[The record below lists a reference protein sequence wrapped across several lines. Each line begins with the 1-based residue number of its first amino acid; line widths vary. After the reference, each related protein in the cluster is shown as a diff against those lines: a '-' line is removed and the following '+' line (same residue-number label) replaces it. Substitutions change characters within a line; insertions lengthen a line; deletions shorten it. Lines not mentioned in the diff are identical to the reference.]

1 MSTRCW
7 TVEDEG
13 ITDRHV
19 AFPPN
24 ENLEKSRSIQFDG
37 MSEQNQTLSEAG
49 GFHYWV
55 GMRWYATSNGILIY
69 VGVPYPVATLF
80 LCILD
85 AGVCNHVTLTSIFFP
100 PKSCGCNSFGCPKQK
115 LTFLLDR
122 SWHGNLFVLHSFFKV
137 FRNCFRF
144 FFPFSDGVFSKYRTF
159 SLFRLSGEVLKLHI
173 RLNLHHKP
181 GCSNKGTFWMYRM
194 RRWLSKILG
203 TSFIPIPFKHFPFHG
218 SLYRGGHA
226 FGRGENEKSRLRRK
240 VFLLVVCDYSMDPWA
255 ICDLLDGNC
264 VTIPDIWYIYFFL
277 FFLSSHLWRPPG
289 TVQ

>member
-24 ENLEKSRSIQFDG
+24 ENLKKSRSIHFDG

-80 LCILD
+80 LYILD
-85 AGVCNHVTLTSIFFP
+85 AGVCNHVTLTSIFFRQSLVDVTVLGVQSRSQLSVGSKLAW
-100 PKSCGCNSFGCPKQK
+100 KSIGFAQ
-115 LTFLLDR
+115 
-122 SWHGNLFVLHSFFKV
+122 FFQ
-137 FRNCFRF
+137 
-144 FFPFSDGVFSKYRTF
+144 G
-159 SLFRLSGEVLKLHI
+159 VLKLFQVFLSLFQMVFFLNT
-173 RLNLHHKP
+173 RLSHCFHYQVKSWNCTLDWIFITNP
-181 GCSNKGTFWMYRM
+181 YVRLCSNKGTFWMYRM

-203 TSFIPIPFKHFPFHG
+203 TSFTPIPFKHFPFHG

-240 VFLLVVCDYSMDPWA
+240 VFLLVPGSLWLFHGSMGYMWPFGWKLCDD
-255 ICDLLDGNC
+255 
-264 VTIPDIWYIYFFL
+264 TWYI
-277 FFLSSHLWRPPG
+277 
-289 TVQ
+289 